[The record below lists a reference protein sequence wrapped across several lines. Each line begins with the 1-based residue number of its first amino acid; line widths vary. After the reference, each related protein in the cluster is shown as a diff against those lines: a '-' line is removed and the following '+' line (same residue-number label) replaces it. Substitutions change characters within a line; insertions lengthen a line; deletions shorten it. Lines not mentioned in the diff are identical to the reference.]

1 MVYLQIVLLLLIA
14 LTQILRPGAIARWDR
29 QWRAKLF
36 LAISLG
42 TAPVL
47 MLLSR
52 MRIITKDYSAV
63 LPWESALEGIFLM
76 VAVCFY
82 LFCLRVD
89 GTRAAGE
96 EK

>member
-1 MVYLQIVLLLLIA
+1 MVYLQIALLLLIA
-14 LTQILRPGAIARWDR
+14 LTQILRSGAIARWDR
-29 QWRAKLF
+29 LWRAKLF

-42 TAPVL
+42 TEPVL

-52 MRIITKDYSAV
+52 MGIINENYSAV
-63 LPWESALEGIFLM
+63 IPWASALEGIFFM

-82 LFCLRVD
+82 LFCLRAD
-89 GTRAAGE
+89 GARAAGE

>member
-1 MVYLQIVLLLLIA
+1 MVYLQIILLLLIA
-14 LTQILRPGAIARWDR
+14 LTQILRPGVIARWDR
-29 QWRAKLF
+29 LWKAKLY

-52 MRIITKDYSAV
+52 LRIINKDYSAIM
-63 LPWESALEGIFLM
+63 PWESALEGIFFV
-76 VAVCFY
+76 VAICFY
-82 LFCLRVD
+82 LFCLRAD
-89 GTRAAGE
+89 GARASE

>member
-1 MVYLQIVLLLLIA
+1 MVYLQIVLLLLIV
-14 LTQILRPGAIARWDR
+14 LTQILRPGSIARWDR
-29 QWRAKLF
+29 LWRAKLF

-52 MRIITKDYSAV
+52 MRVISKDYSSV
-63 LPWESALEGIFLM
+63 IPWETALEGIFLT

-82 LFCLRVD
+82 LFCLRAD
-89 GTRAAGE
+89 ETRTVGE